1 VLVGLLCSGCAG
13 TQVVPNPTGYLQ
25 LSRGDAVSKK
35 LLDENTARVPRGVW
49 ARQKI
54 GTVCFEPE
62 DLGEIILFIEES
74 CARSQRCVR
83 EAGEQIEKS
92 KRSMERIG
100 LP

>member
-1 VLVGLLCSGCAG
+1 
-13 TQVVPNPTGYLQ
+13 VPNPTAYLQ

-35 LLDENTARVPRGVW
+35 LLEEGTTRVPRGVW

-62 DLGEIILFIEES
+62 DLGDIILFIEES

-83 EAGEQIEKS
+83 EAGDQIEKS